1 MTINP
6 YKVEA
11 NSVFKGVRVTLSHI
25 LEYFKNGVNN
35 FLIPYSTTS
44 KNAEGKNII
53 GLYIQTVDVINVS
66 DMTPSTLVI
75 KLNAKNDSTVFK
87 SEENL
92 LNIYPL
98 GV

>member
-1 MTINP
+1 
-6 YKVEA
+6 
-11 NSVFKGVRVTLSHI
+11 
-25 LEYFKNGVNN
+25 
-35 FLIPYSTTS
+35 
-44 KNAEGKNII
+44 
-53 GLYIQTVDVINVS
+53 
-66 DMTPSTLVI
+66 MTPSTLVI